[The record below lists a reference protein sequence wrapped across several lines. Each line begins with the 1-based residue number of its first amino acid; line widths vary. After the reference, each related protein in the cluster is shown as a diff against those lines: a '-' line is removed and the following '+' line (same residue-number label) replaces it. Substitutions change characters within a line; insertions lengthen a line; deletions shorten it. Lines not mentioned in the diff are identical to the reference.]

1 MASDKLTE
9 LGIKKAKAG
18 DKDKKLSDGQGLY
31 LLLTTSGSK
40 YWRLK
45 YRFDKKEKVFAIGV
59 WPGVS
64 LTEAREKRNEASAI
78 LSGKNFFFRKR
89 KSGIQIPVKA
99 GTWD

>member
-1 MASDKLTE
+1 MASDKHTE

-18 DKDKKLSDGQGLY
+18 DKDKKLWDGQGLY

-59 WPGVS
+59 WPEVK
-64 LTEAREKRNEASAI
+64 LKEARQKRNEAKLI
-78 LSGKNFFFRKR
+78 L
-89 KSGIQIPVKA
+89 KSGNDPSMVKKKQN
-99 GTWD
+99 WFKL

>member
-18 DKDKKLSDGQGLY
+18 DKDKKLFDGQGLY

-45 YRFDKKEKVFAIGV
+45 YRFDNKEKVFAIGV
-59 WPGVS
+59 WPGVN
-64 LTEAREKRNEASAI
+64 LTEARERRNEAKLI
-78 LSGKNFFFRKR
+78 L
-89 KSGIQIPVKA
+89 KSGNNPSLVKKNQKINQHIQQ
-99 GTWD
+99 TNT